1 MTLTSIS
8 YERYYAIVYP
18 LKFMATKFRAK
29 IIILVVWVLA
39 VLVNLPQPIVI
50 TMSKDNATN
59 TL

>member
-39 VLVNLPQPIVI
+39 VLINLPQPIVI

>member
-29 IIILVVWVLA
+29 IIILIVWVLS
-39 VLVNLPQPIVI
+39 VLITLPQPIVI
-50 TMSKDNATN
+50 TMKHDNDTN
-59 TL
+59 TF